1 MKATLI
7 RPFVIAYA
15 SEGGGRFED
24 SNRTG
29 KRPMDDAINDFI
41 SIASHELRTPM
52 TTIQGFTELLLDQD
66 PPYAVRRQWLELIR
80 QDSNRLVAIVDDLLD
95 ISRISSGKLN
105 ITLKAVPIRRV
116 VEGVVA
122 EMRPNSE
129 KHTFLV
135 DIPESISPVE
145 ADEHKLTQILSN
157 LLDNAAKY
165 SPQGGLVTISA
176 RHEPGRHQVVTS
188 VSDRG
193 VGIAYDDQLELFSL
207 FHRVRRPENDGVG
220 GTGLGLYIVKR
231 LVELMKGD
239 VWLKSEL
246 GKGSTFFLSIPATFE
261 AAQESPLAEMRGR
274 SVS

>member
-1 MKATLI
+1 
-7 RPFVIAYA
+7 
-15 SEGGGRFED
+15 
-24 SNRTG
+24 
-29 KRPMDDAINDFI
+29 MDDAINDFI

-52 TTIQGFTELLLDQD
+52 TIIQGFTELLLDQD
-66 PPYAVRRQWLELIR
+66 PPYAVRRQWLERIR
-80 QDSNRLVAIVDDLLD
+80 QDSNRLVAIVNDLLD

-105 ITLKAVPIRRV
+105 ITLKAVPIPRV

-122 EMRPNSE
+122 EMRPSSE
-129 KHTFLV
+129 RHTFLV

-145 ADEHKLTQILSN
+145 ADEHKLTQVLSN

-165 SPQGGLVTISA
+165 SPQGGLVTVSA

-231 LVELMKGD
+231 LVELMKGE
-239 VWLKSEL
+239 VWLESEL

-261 AAQESPLAEMRGR
+261 TAQESPLAEIRER